1 VVVVEPEGSS
11 LVLATTKI
19 LYACV
24 SVDQV
29 LNKIRFLYADVLPL
43 QVSYRW
49 LETQSAVCAGS
60 SFPPDAN

>member
-1 VVVVEPEGSS
+1 VVVIKEEGSS
-11 LVLATTKI
+11 LLLATTKI
-19 LYACV
+19 PYAHV
-24 SVDQV
+24 SVIQV
-29 LNKIRFLYADVLPL
+29 LNKVCFLYADVLPL

>member
-1 VVVVEPEGSS
+1 MVVIKEEGSS
-11 LVLATTKI
+11 LLLATTRI
-19 LYACV
+19 LYVCV
-24 SVDQV
+24 SVTQV
-29 LNKIRFLYADVLPL
+29 QNKIRFLYADVLPL